1 MAKKFANR
9 LDFTDLE
16 NEMPISDRWAAKT
29 VYQRLCQTRDIH
41 GERPAVSFQL
51 KSGNKDKNIT
61 LSYNELTDRITQT
74 ANLFRSLGIGPND
87 VVAYLLPTSHET
99 LITLMAGVTA
109 GIVAPINPT
118 LSPDHISSLLK
129 EVNAK
134 VVVTLKAFPKTEL
147 AQLAHTAV
155 KNAKCVETVLEI
167 DLLPH
172 VSSPLKFLI
181 PFIRPKVNIEHDA
194 KIIEFDSEVSKQNK
208 KLEFLE
214 SDEDPY
220 CAYFH
225 TGGTTGMPKIVQHR
239 HSGALYNG
247 WLGAEILMDEFDVVI
262 CPMPLFHVFAAY
274 PAWLCV
280 MTAGSHIVM
289 PTPAG
294 YRGDG
299 VFKNF
304 WKLVERYKGTF
315 VITVPTAAAA
325 LMNHTIDADISTLK
339 NIFCGS
345 APMPT
350 KLFEKFQKETGV
362 SIIEGYGMTEA
373 TCLVSCN
380 PPDGERKIGSVGL
393 PLPFTEVRVL
403 EISRKDEVLKECKD
417 GEPGEVCVYNPGIN
431 IGFTYTDPIKNK
443 SLFIEDKFLRTGD
456 IGYLDVDGY
465 LWLTGRAKD
474 VIMRG
479 GHNIDPLIIEE
490 ALSGHPSVSLVG
502 AIGQPD
508 IYSGELPCA
517 YVELISGSEVT
528 VQELMDYAK
537 ENVSDYTACP
547 KYIEV
552 LDQLPKTAIGKVFK
566 PELRCLSI
574 TRIFND
580 ALLKN
585 NIGALV
591 SDVIE
596 DKKFGLVAKLDKI
609 DKQISDQLINSVLG
623 DFITPWIWNDEFEKN
638 K

>member
-1 MAKKFANR
+1 MNKIFSDR
-9 LDFTDLE
+9 SDFINLE
-16 NEMPISDRWAAKT
+16 NEMPIEDRLSSKT

-41 GERPAVSFQL
+41 GQRPAVSFQL

-61 LSYNELTDRITQT
+61 LSYDELTDRVTQT
-74 ANLFRSLGIGPND
+74 ANLFRSLGVGPDD

-99 LITLMAGVTA
+99 LITLMAGMTA

-118 LSPDHISSLLK
+118 LSADHISALLK

-134 VVVTLKAFPKTEL
+134 VLVTLKPFPKTQV
-147 AQLAHTAV
+147 AQLAHNAV
-155 KNAKCVETVLEI
+155 KNAKCVETVVEV

-172 VSSPLKFLI
+172 VSPPLKLII
-181 PFIRPKVNIEHDA
+181 PFLRPKLNIEHNA
-194 KIIEFDSEVSKQNK
+194 RVIEFNSETLKQNTN
-208 KLEFLE
+208 LEFVE
-214 SDEDPY
+214 KDNDPF

-247 WLGAEILMDEFDVVI
+247 WLGAEILMDEYDVVI

-280 MTAGSHIVM
+280 MSAGSHMVM

-315 VITVPTAAAA
+315 VITVPTAAAT
-325 LMNHTIDADISTLK
+325 LMNHPIDANISTLK

-380 PPDGERKIGSVGL
+380 PPDGEHKIGSVGL
-393 PLPFTEVRVL
+393 PLPFTDVKIL
-403 EISRKDEVLKECKD
+403 EINRKDEVVRECQFD
-417 GEPGEVCVYNPGIN
+417 EPGEICINNPGIVV
-431 IGFTYTDPIKNK
+431 GSTYTDPNKNI
-443 SLFIEDKFLRTGD
+443 SLFVDDKFLRTGD
-456 IGYLDVDGY
+456 IGYMDADGY

-490 ALSGHPSVSLVG
+490 ALAGHPSISLAG

-517 YVELISGSEVT
+517 YVELVSGSATSVG
-528 VQELMDYAK
+528 ELMEYAQQ
-537 ENVSDYTACP
+537 NVSDKTACP
-547 KYIEV
+547 KYIEI
-552 LDQLPKTAIGKVFK
+552 LEELPKTAIGKVFK
-566 PELRCLSI
+566 PDLRRLAI
-574 TRIFND
+574 IRTFND
-580 ALLKN
+580 ILVEN
-585 NIGALV
+585 NINAKV
-591 SDVIE
+591 NNVIE
-596 DKKFGLVAKLDKI
+596 DKKLGLVAKLDKI
-609 DKQISDQLINSVLG
+609 DNEISDQQINNVLG
-623 DFITPWIWNDEFEKN
+623 QFIIPWQWN
-638 K
+638 

>member
-1 MAKKFANR
+1 MSKTFSGR
-9 LDFTDLE
+9 SDFLNLE
-16 NEMPISDRWAAKT
+16 LEMPITERLDVKT

-61 LSYNELTDRITQT
+61 LTYNQLTDRVAQT
-74 ANLFRSLGIGPND
+74 ANLFRSLGVGPDD

-99 LITLMAGVTA
+99 LITLMAGMTA

-118 LSPDHISSLLK
+118 LSADHISALLK

-134 VVVTLKAFPKTEL
+134 VLVTLKPFPKTQV

-155 KNAKCVETVLEI
+155 QNAQCVETVVEI

-172 VSSPLKFLI
+172 VSLPLNLLV
-181 PFIRPKVNIEHDA
+181 PLLRPKLNIEHNA
-194 KIIEFDSEVSKQNK
+194 KIIEFNLETSKQNK
-208 KLEFLE
+208 KLNFTEK
-214 SDEDPY
+214 DNDPY

-247 WLGAEILMDEFDVVI
+247 WLGSEILMDEYDVII

-280 MTAGSHIVM
+280 MSAGSHMVM

-325 LMNHTIDADISTLK
+325 LMNHPVNADISSLK

-393 PLPFTEVRVL
+393 PLPYTDVKILGINRND
-403 EISRKDEVLKECKD
+403 EIVKECKSE
-417 GEPGEVCVYNPGIN
+417 EPGEVCINNPGIVV
-431 IGFTYTDPIKNK
+431 GSTYTDPYKNK
-443 SLFIEDKFLRTGD
+443 SLYVNEKFLRTGD
-456 IGYLDVDGY
+456 IGYLDEDGY

-490 ALSGHPSVSLVG
+490 VLAGHPSVSLTG

-508 IYSGELPCA
+508 IYAGELPCA
-517 YVELISGSEVT
+517 YVELISGSETSVE
-528 VQELMDYAK
+528 ELMDYAQK
-537 ENVSDYTACP
+537 NVSDHTACP
-547 KYIEV
+547 KYIEI
-552 LDQLPKTAIGKVFK
+552 LKEMPKTAIGKVFK
-566 PELRCLSI
+566 PDLRRLAIIRTFNEALAKNDISI
-574 TRIFND
+574 E
-580 ALLKN
+580 
-585 NIGALV
+585 V
-591 SDVIE
+591 QSVVE
-596 DKKFGLVAKLDKI
+596 DKKLGLVARLDKT
-609 DKQISDQLINSVLG
+609 DSKISDQKIHDALG
-623 DFITPWIWNDEFEKN
+623 EFITPWAWN
-638 K
+638 